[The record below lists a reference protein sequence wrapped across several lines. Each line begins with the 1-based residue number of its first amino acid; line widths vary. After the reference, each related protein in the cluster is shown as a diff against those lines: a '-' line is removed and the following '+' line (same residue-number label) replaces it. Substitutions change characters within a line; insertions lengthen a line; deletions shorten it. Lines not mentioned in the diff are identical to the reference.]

1 MPTFM
6 LPNNRMSDPTQP
18 THNQSRTDKQMEKDA
33 LAAGRAPP
41 AFTRVPSKRQPRRV
55 IDDFFNSNGGGGVG
69 VGGGGVGISVGS
81 ILIGNRPLPQPLPL
95 QSLANSNANAN
106 AK

>member
-18 THNQSRTDKQMEKDA
+18 THNQSRSDKQMEKDA

-69 VGGGGVGISVGS
+69 GGGIVH
-81 ILIGNRPLPQPLPL
+81 IGNRPLPSQPLPL
-95 QSLANSNANAN
+95 QSLANTSSNANA
-106 AK
+106 K

>member
-6 LPNNRMSDPTQP
+6 LPNNRMSEPNPQP
-18 THNQSRTDKQMEKDA
+18 TTTTTISRTDKQTEKDA

-55 IDDFFNSNGGGGVG
+55 IDDFFNSNGGGGGVG
-69 VGGGGVGISVGS
+69 SVGGGIV
-81 ILIGNRPLPQPLPL
+81 IGNRPLPQPLPL
-95 QSLANSNANAN
+95 QSLANSNGNAS

>member
-6 LPNNRMSDPTQP
+6 LPNNRMSEPNPQP
-18 THNQSRTDKQMEKDA
+18 TTTTISRTDKQTEKDA

-55 IDDFFNSNGGGGVG
+55 IDDFFNSNGGGGG
-69 VGGGGVGISVGS
+69 VGGGGIV
-81 ILIGNRPLPQPLPL
+81 IGNRPLPQPLPL
-95 QSLANSNANAN
+95 QSLANSNGNAS